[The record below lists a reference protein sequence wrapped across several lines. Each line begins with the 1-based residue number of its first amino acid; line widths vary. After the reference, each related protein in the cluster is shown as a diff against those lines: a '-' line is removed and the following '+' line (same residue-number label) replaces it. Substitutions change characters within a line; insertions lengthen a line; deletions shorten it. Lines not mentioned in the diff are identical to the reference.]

1 MNNTIV
7 ASLILICLS
16 VCKASCED
24 LSFDL
29 HVLNKDS
36 THSACAVDD
45 INKDGHLDIICGGWW
60 YSAPDWKRH
69 FVRDVEKIRG
79 WFDGYS
85 HLPYDVDKDG
95 DTDFINVNY
104 RSEAIY
110 WIEHPDDLLKPW
122 PKHIV
127 AEPGS
132 METGRLYDID
142 GDGQL
147 DILPNGAK
155 FAAWWQRKGKG
166 FVRQDLPEE
175 LKGHGI
181 GFGDINGD
189 GRGDIVNLNG
199 WMEAPENRI
208 AVKWSWHPEFKLGTR
223 PSVPIYVVDVD
234 ADGDNDLVW
243 CEGHDYGVFWKE
255 QIIDE
260 KGKRTW
266 KHHTIDKSWSQGHS
280 PLWADLDGDGQ
291 KELIAG
297 KRYMAHDGKDP
308 GAYDPLVIYSYQFDA
323 KTKTWKTRLI
333 SKGKQAG
340 FGLDPQAVD
349 LDNDGDLDLVCPG
362 RSGLYW
368 LENKRL
374 P

>member
-7 ASLILICLS
+7 TGFGLFCFSIYPAFSEGLQ
-16 VCKASCED
+16 
-24 LSFDL
+24 FDL
-29 HVLNKDS
+29 HVLNKKS
-36 THSACAVDD
+36 TYSACAVDD
-45 INKDGHLDIICGGWW
+45 INGDGQLDIICGGWW
-60 YSAPDWKRH
+60 YEGPNWKRQ
-69 FVRDVEKIRG
+69 FVREVTEIRG

-85 HLPYDVDKDG
+85 HLPYDVDGDG

-104 RSEAIY
+104 RSQAIY

-122 PKHIV
+122 PKHII

-132 METGRLYDID
+132 METGRLHDID

-155 FAAWWQRKGKG
+155 FAAWWQRQGKD
-166 FVRQDLPEE
+166 FVRRDLPEE
-175 LKGHGI
+175 LAGHGI
-181 GFGDINGD
+181 GFGDVNSD
-189 GRGDIVNLNG
+189 GRGDIVSKKG
-199 WMEAPENRI
+199 WMESPEDRI
-208 AVKWSWHPEFKLGTR
+208 SGKWQWHPEFTLENR
-223 PSVPIYVVDVD
+223 PSIPIYVVDVD

-243 CEGHDYGVFWKE
+243 CEGHDYGLFWEE
-255 QIIDE
+255 QILD
-260 KGKRTW
+260 KSGKRSW
-266 KHHTIDKSWSQGHS
+266 KHHIIDKSWSQAHA

-291 KELIAG
+291 NELIAG

-308 GAYDPLVIYSYQFDA
+308 GAYDPLVIYSYQFDP
-323 KTKTWKTRLI
+323 KTKGWKSHLI
-333 SKGKQAG
+333 SKGKQVG

-349 LDNDGDLDLVCPG
+349 LDKDGDLDLVCPG

-374 P
+374 R